1 MNRKYHENS
10 FGVRLDSLKSA
21 KIIVPIILDLI
32 QPQSVVD
39 VGCGTGEFL
48 SVFKEQGIKN
58 IFGIDGPWVNK
69 EKLCIPKE
77 FFQHADLEK
86 PVSIDKKF
94 DLAIS
99 LEVAEHLSKD
109 SVSTFVQTLTD
120 LSPIIVFSA
129 AIPFQGGIHH
139 INEQWPEYWAELFAK
154 KDYAPIDCIRKQIWN
169 NEEVSFWY
177 AQNILLFARK
187 DYLKANS
194 KLKKEFEQTE
204 LSALS
209 LVHPKQYLPKA
220 RMYNAIVKFT
230 PRPVVWIMIKFM
242 NFFK

>member
-1 MNRKYHENS
+1 MMNRRYHENS
-10 FGVRLDSLKSA
+10 FGERLDSLKSA

-99 LEVAEHLSKD
+99 LEVA
-109 SVSTFVQTLTD
+109 
-120 LSPIIVFSA
+120 
-129 AIPFQGGIHH
+129 
-139 INEQWPEYWAELFAK
+139 EYWAELFAK